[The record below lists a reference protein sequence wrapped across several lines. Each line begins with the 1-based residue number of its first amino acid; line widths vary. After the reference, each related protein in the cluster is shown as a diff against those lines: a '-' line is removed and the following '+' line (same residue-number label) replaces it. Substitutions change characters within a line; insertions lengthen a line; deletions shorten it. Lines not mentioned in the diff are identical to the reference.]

1 LGRILSAASSD
12 NSCNRRRPGLAIG
25 DGFPGVLDAAH
36 VGAPWAFEHLYADL
50 APVVGGYL
58 RVQGAAEPED
68 VTSEVF
74 LAVFTGIGS
83 FNGTETEFRFWVFTI
98 AHRKLIDERRRLARR
113 RWSPAGDLAAFDQTG
128 DLLADRRD
136 VLVLRVVGDL
146 TRRIGCSRRRQVHR
160 GGESSSVESPELASP
175 TIGERR
181 RTPVSHWGDHIS
193 EMPTQRLLDDA
204 SVEAVIEGRPVPS
217 DLYAL
222 ASVVSVL
229 RETARHPV
237 RPSHELA
244 EFMARG
250 GCGGIRRQPSTRW
263 HVAASRLAGMSLRF
277 KLAAGVA
284 AGLTGLTGAAA
295 AAGEMPDAV
304 QASVETAVETAVPS
318 VDVAVETAV
327 DSVEAAVEFVTPI
340 EFPDERVTS
349 KGNVDQATK
358 VDDNLTAPVG
368 VVSPPPYPVDGALS
382 GLIVSPLPSAS
393 AMPEPSPDPEP
404 VVVPTDPPTPPPPDP
419 SATPAPEPTP
429 TPTPSPSPEET
440 PTEPPPPP
448 DPLPPADAQAAAG
461 GDTASDPVLTG
472 DSQLAPSSDPVITAQ

>member
-1 LGRILSAASSD
+1 
-12 NSCNRRRPGLAIG
+12 
-25 DGFPGVLDAAH
+25 
-36 VGAPWAFEHLYADL
+36 
-50 APVVGGYL
+50 
-58 RVQGAAEPED
+58 
-68 VTSEVF
+68 
-74 LAVFTGIGS
+74 
-83 FNGTETEFRFWVFTI
+83 
-98 AHRKLIDERRRLARR
+98 
-113 RWSPAGDLAAFDQTG
+113 
-128 DLLADRRD
+128 
-136 VLVLRVVGDL
+136 
-146 TRRIGCSRRRQVHR
+146 
-160 GGESSSVESPELASP
+160 
-175 TIGERR
+175 
-181 RTPVSHWGDHIS
+181 VSHWGDHLG

-204 SVEAVIEGRPVPS
+204 SVEAVIEGRLVPS

-229 RETARHPV
+229 RETARQPV

-244 EFMARG
+244 AFMARG

-263 HVAASRLAGMSLRF
+263 HVAASRLAGMSLRI

-358 VDDNLTAPVG
+358 VDDNLTAPVS

-382 GLIVSPLPSAS
+382 GLIISPLPSAS

-429 TPTPSPSPEET
+429 TPTPSPPPEET

-448 DPLPPADAQAAAG
+448 DPVLPADTQAAAG

-472 DSQLAPSSDPVITAQ
+472 DSQLAPSSDPVITDQ